1 MNRKI
6 LIILVITIM
15 AFAGVQQSLANIFI
29 KGTFTE
35 LYDVSGTKL
44 DSCQTCMA
52 STTPPVSWNAYG
64 TDLRSDIDFS
74 RINPEQAMRNIEL
87 LDSDGDGFTNIEEI
101 RNLTFPGD
109 ADDFPVSSTPLSTP
123 EATLTPEDTPTQQ
136 QTPVPE
142 EIETV
147 STNAVTAFATLVMFA
162 AVYFLAFRK
171 KE

>member
-6 LIILVITIM
+6 LVILVITIM
-15 AFAGVQQSLANIFI
+15 AFAGVQHSLANIFI
-29 KGTFTE
+29 KGTFTG

-74 RINPEQAMRNIEL
+74 RTNPEQAMRNIES

-109 ADDFPVSSTPLSTP
+109 PSDFPVSETPLSTP
-123 EATLTPEDTPTQQ
+123 EDTPARQ

-142 EIETV
+142 ETETV

>member
-6 LIILVITIM
+6 LVILVITIM
-15 AFAGVQQSLANIFI
+15 AFAGVQHSLANIFI

-74 RINPEQAMRNIEL
+74 RNNPEQAMRNIES

-109 ADDFPVSSTPLSTP
+109 PSDFPVSETPLSTP
-123 EATLTPEDTPTQQ
+123 EDTPARQ

-142 EIETV
+142 ETETV
-147 STNAVTAFATLVMFA
+147 STNSVTAFATLVMFA